1 MKDKSKRNF
10 NIERK
15 KNNTWYHAEV
25 TDSYGNKYDNYFE
38 HAYEANDWIYYVWEK
53 EDWFNSTNSQDL
65 LANAIAECVRIDEER
80 GKEPLLD

>member
-1 MKDKSKRNF
+1 MPRDFS
-10 NIERK
+10 ITRK
-15 KNNTWYHAEV
+15 EGELYHAKV

-38 HAYEANDWIYYVWEK
+38 EAHQANDWIYYVWSK

-65 LANAIAECVRIDEER
+65 LNNAIAECIKMDEER

>member
-38 HAYEANDWIYYVWEK
+38 HAYEANKWIYYVWEK

-65 LANAIAECVRIDEER
+65 LNKAIAQCVEIDEAN
-80 GKEPLLD
+80 GITPSLD